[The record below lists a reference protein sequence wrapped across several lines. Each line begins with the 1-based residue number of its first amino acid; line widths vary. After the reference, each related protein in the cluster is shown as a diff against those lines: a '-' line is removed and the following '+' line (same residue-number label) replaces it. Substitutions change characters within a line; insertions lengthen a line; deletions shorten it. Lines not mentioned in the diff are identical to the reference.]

1 MNNEYTRKEKP
12 CFLSN
17 GEFCDKEDK
26 NCDRCIAAEEQ
37 HQYESVYTH
46 ETVTVFS
53 RD

>member
-26 NCDRCIAAEEQ
+26 QTNP
-37 HQYESVYTH
+37 
-46 ETVTVFS
+46 
-53 RD
+53 

>member
-26 NCDRCIAAEEQ
+26 NCDRCIDMNKMDMNALNKDGEIIQ
-37 HQYESVYTH
+37 
-46 ETVTVFS
+46 
-53 RD
+53 